1 MKQLNMMTDEELAM
15 EYMSG
20 NNYAFDQLLSRYKAK
35 VFNYI
40 FSMTKD
46 KLTSEDIFQD
56 VFVRIIVGLKEGKY
70 ANKGVFSYWVA
81 TITRNLLID
90 HFRKDRIQAAD
101 LNETNDLTKMHLPQ
115 LTDVSAET
123 TIVHT
128 QVKDS
133 AVNLMNHLPKLQREV
148 VYMKF
153 FEDKSFKEIASL
165 TNVSINTSLGRMR
178 YAILNMR
185 RMARKYDSL

>member
-1 MKQLNMMTDEELAM
+1 MKQLNAMTDEELAM

-20 NNYAFDQLLSRYKAK
+20 NDYAFDKLLERYKEK
-35 VFNYI
+35 VFKYI
-40 FSMTKD
+40 FSMTKE
-46 KLTSEDIFQD
+46 KSTAEDIFQD
-56 VFVRIIVGLKEGKY
+56 VFVTLIVGLREGKY
-70 ANKGVFSYWVA
+70 TSKGFFSYWVS
-81 TITRNLLID
+81 TITRNILID
-90 HFRKDRIQAAD
+90 HFRKDRILAAD
-101 LNETNDLTKMHLPQ
+101 LNNNNDITKMYLPQ

-123 TIVHT
+123 TIVNT

-133 AVNLMNHLPKLQREV
+133 AVKLMNHLPELQREV
-148 VYMKF
+148 VYMKY

-185 RMARKYDSL
+185 RMAKKYNSL

>member
-1 MKQLNMMTDEELAM
+1 MKQLNAMTDEELAM

-20 NNYAFDQLLSRYKAK
+20 NDYAFDKLLERYKEK
-35 VFNYI
+35 VFKYI
-40 FSMTKD
+40 FSMTKE
-46 KLTSEDIFQD
+46 KSTAEDIFQD
-56 VFVRIIVGLKEGKY
+56 VFVRIIVGLREGKY
-70 ANKGVFSYWVA
+70 TSKGFFSYWVS
-81 TITRNLLID
+81 TITRNILID
-90 HFRKDRIQAAD
+90 HFRKDRILAAD
-101 LNETNDLTKMHLPQ
+101 LNNNNDITKRYLPQ

-123 TIVHT
+123 TIVNT

-133 AVNLMNHLPKLQREV
+133 AVKLMNHLPELQREV
-148 VYMKF
+148 VYMKY

-185 RMARKYDSL
+185 RMAKKYNSL

>member
-46 KLTSEDIFQD
+46 KLTAEDIFQD

-133 AVNLMNHLPKLQREV
+133 AVNLMNHLPELQREV

-185 RMARKYDSL
+185 RMTRKYDSL

>member
-1 MKQLNMMTDEELAM
+1 MKQLNAMTDEELAM

-20 NNYAFDQLLSRYKAK
+20 NDYAFDKLLERYKEK
-35 VFNYI
+35 VFKYI
-40 FSMTKD
+40 FSMTKE
-46 KLTSEDIFQD
+46 KSTAEDIFQD
-56 VFVRIIVGLKEGKY
+56 VFVRIIVGLREGKY
-70 ANKGVFSYWVA
+70 TSKGFFSYWVS
-81 TITRNLLID
+81 TITRNILID
-90 HFRKDRIQAAD
+90 HFRKDRILAAD
-101 LNETNDLTKMHLPQ
+101 LNNNNDITKMYLPQ

-123 TIVHT
+123 NIVNT

-133 AVNLMNHLPKLQREV
+133 AVKLMNHLPELQREV
-148 VYMKF
+148 VYMKY

-185 RMARKYDSL
+185 RMAKKYNSL

>member
-1 MKQLNMMTDEELAM
+1 MKQLNAMTDEELAM

-20 NNYAFDQLLSRYKAK
+20 NDYAFDKLLERYKEK
-35 VFNYI
+35 VFKYI
-40 FSMTKD
+40 FSMTKE
-46 KLTSEDIFQD
+46 KSTAEDIFQD
-56 VFVRIIVGLKEGKY
+56 VFLRIIVGLREGKY
-70 ANKGVFSYWVA
+70 TSKGFFSYWVS
-81 TITRNLLID
+81 TITRNILID
-90 HFRKDRIQAAD
+90 HFRKDRILAAD
-101 LNETNDLTKMHLPQ
+101 LNNNNDITKMYLPQ

-123 TIVHT
+123 AIVNT

-133 AVNLMNHLPKLQREV
+133 AVKLMNHLPELQREV
-148 VYMKF
+148 VYMKY

-185 RMARKYDSL
+185 RMAKKYNSL

>member
-1 MKQLNMMTDEELAM
+1 MVNFERMTDEELAM

-20 NNYAFDQLLSRYKAK
+20 NDYAFDKLLERYKEK
-35 VFNYI
+35 VFKYI
-40 FSMTKD
+40 FSMTKE
-46 KLTSEDIFQD
+46 KSTAEDIFQD
-56 VFVRIIVGLKEGKY
+56 VFVRIIVGLREGKY
-70 ANKGVFSYWVA
+70 TSKGFFSYWVS
-81 TITRNLLID
+81 TITRNILID
-90 HFRKDRIQAAD
+90 HFRKDRILAAD
-101 LNETNDLTKMHLPQ
+101 LNNNNDITKMYLPQ

-123 TIVHT
+123 TIVNT

-133 AVNLMNHLPKLQREV
+133 AVKLMNHLPELQREV
-148 VYMKF
+148 VYMKY

-185 RMARKYDSL
+185 RMAKKYNSL

>member
-1 MKQLNMMTDEELAM
+1 MKKLNAMTDEELAM

-20 NNYAFDQLLSRYKAK
+20 NDYAFDKLLERYKEK
-35 VFNYI
+35 VFKYI
-40 FSMTKD
+40 FSMTKE
-46 KLTSEDIFQD
+46 KSTAEDIFQD
-56 VFVRIIVGLKEGKY
+56 VFVRIIVGLREGKY
-70 ANKGVFSYWVA
+70 TSKGFFSYWVS
-81 TITRNLLID
+81 TITRNILID
-90 HFRKDRIQAAD
+90 HFRKDRILAAD
-101 LNETNDLTKMHLPQ
+101 LNNNNDITKMYLPQ

-123 TIVHT
+123 AIVNT

-133 AVNLMNHLPKLQREV
+133 AVKLMNHLPELQREV
-148 VYMKF
+148 VYMKY

-185 RMARKYDSL
+185 RMAKKYNSL

>member
-1 MKQLNMMTDEELAM
+1 MTDEELAM

-20 NNYAFDQLLSRYKAK
+20 NDYAFDKLLERYKEK
-35 VFNYI
+35 VFKYI
-40 FSMTKD
+40 FSMTKE
-46 KLTSEDIFQD
+46 KSTAEDIFQD
-56 VFVRIIVGLKEGKY
+56 VFVRIIVGLREGKY
-70 ANKGVFSYWVA
+70 TSKGFFSYWVS
-81 TITRNLLID
+81 TITRNILID
-90 HFRKDRIQAAD
+90 HFRKDRILAAD
-101 LNETNDLTKMHLPQ
+101 LNNNNDITKMYLPQ

-123 TIVHT
+123 AIVNT

-133 AVNLMNHLPKLQREV
+133 AVKLMNHLPELQREV
-148 VYMKF
+148 VYMKY

-185 RMARKYDSL
+185 RMAKKYNSL

>member
-1 MKQLNMMTDEELAM
+1 MKQLNAMTDEELAM

-20 NNYAFDQLLSRYKAK
+20 NDYAFDKLLERYKEK
-35 VFNYI
+35 VFKYI
-40 FSMTKD
+40 FSMTKE
-46 KLTSEDIFQD
+46 KSTAEDIFQD
-56 VFVRIIVGLKEGKY
+56 VFVRIIVGLREGKY
-70 ANKGVFSYWVA
+70 TSKGFFSYWVS
-81 TITRNLLID
+81 TITRNILID
-90 HFRKDRIQAAD
+90 HFRKDRILAAD
-101 LNETNDLTKMHLPQ
+101 LNNNNDITKMYLPQ

-123 TIVHT
+123 TIVNT

-133 AVNLMNHLPKLQREV
+133 AVKLMNHLPELQREV
-148 VYMKF
+148 VYMKY

-185 RMARKYDSL
+185 RMAKKSNSL

>member
-1 MKQLNMMTDEELAM
+1 MKQLNAMTDEELAM

-20 NNYAFDQLLSRYKAK
+20 NDYAFDKLLERYKEK
-35 VFNYI
+35 VFKYI
-40 FSMTKD
+40 FSMTKE
-46 KLTSEDIFQD
+46 KSTAEDIFQD
-56 VFVRIIVGLKEGKY
+56 VFVRIIVGLREGKY
-70 ANKGVFSYWVA
+70 TSKGFFSYWVS
-81 TITRNLLID
+81 TITRNILID
-90 HFRKDRIQAAD
+90 HFRKDRILAAD
-101 LNETNDLTKMHLPQ
+101 LNNNNYITKMYLPQ

-123 TIVHT
+123 AIVNT

-133 AVNLMNHLPKLQREV
+133 AVKLMNHLPELQREV
-148 VYMKF
+148 VYMKY

-185 RMARKYDSL
+185 RMAKKYNSL

>member
-1 MKQLNMMTDEELAM
+1 MKKLNDMTDEELAM

-20 NNYAFDQLLSRYKAK
+20 NDYAFDKLLERYKEK
-35 VFNYI
+35 VFKYI
-40 FSMTKD
+40 FSMTKE
-46 KLTSEDIFQD
+46 KSTAEDIFQD
-56 VFVRIIVGLKEGKY
+56 VFVRIIVGLREGKY
-70 ANKGVFSYWVA
+70 TSKGFFSYWVS
-81 TITRNLLID
+81 TITRNILID
-90 HFRKDRIQAAD
+90 HFRKDRILAAD
-101 LNETNDLTKMHLPQ
+101 LNNNNDITKMYLPQ

-123 TIVHT
+123 TIVNT

-133 AVNLMNHLPKLQREV
+133 AVKLMNHLPELQREV
-148 VYMKF
+148 VYMKY

-185 RMARKYDSL
+185 RMAKKYNSL

>member
-1 MKQLNMMTDEELAM
+1 MKRLNAMTDEELAM

-20 NNYAFDQLLSRYKAK
+20 NDYAFDKLLERYKEK
-35 VFNYI
+35 VFKYI
-40 FSMTKD
+40 FSMTKE
-46 KLTSEDIFQD
+46 KSTAEDIFQD
-56 VFVRIIVGLKEGKY
+56 VFVRIIVGLREGKY
-70 ANKGVFSYWVA
+70 TSKGFFSYWVS
-81 TITRNLLID
+81 TITRNILID
-90 HFRKDRIQAAD
+90 HFRKDRILAAD
-101 LNETNDLTKMHLPQ
+101 LNNNNDITKMYLPQ

-123 TIVHT
+123 TIVNT

-133 AVNLMNHLPKLQREV
+133 AVKLMNHLPELQREV
-148 VYMKF
+148 VYMKY

-185 RMARKYDSL
+185 RMAKKYNSL

>member
-1 MKQLNMMTDEELAM
+1 MKQLNAMTDEELAM

-20 NNYAFDQLLSRYKAK
+20 NDYAFDKLLERYKEK
-35 VFNYI
+35 VFKHI
-40 FSMTKD
+40 FSMTKE
-46 KLTSEDIFQD
+46 KSTAEDIFQD
-56 VFVRIIVGLKEGKY
+56 VFVRIIVGLREGKY
-70 ANKGVFSYWVA
+70 TSKGFFSYWVS
-81 TITRNLLID
+81 TITRNILID
-90 HFRKDRIQAAD
+90 HFRKDRILAAD
-101 LNETNDLTKMHLPQ
+101 LNNNNDITKMYLPQ

-123 TIVHT
+123 TIVNT

-133 AVNLMNHLPKLQREV
+133 AVKLMNHLPELQREV
-148 VYMKF
+148 VYMKY

-185 RMARKYDSL
+185 RMAKKYNSL

>member
-1 MKQLNMMTDEELAM
+1 MKQLNAMTDEELAM

-20 NNYAFDQLLSRYKAK
+20 NDYAFDKLLERYKEE
-35 VFNYI
+35 VFKYI
-40 FSMTKD
+40 FSMTKE
-46 KLTSEDIFQD
+46 KSTAEDIFQD
-56 VFVRIIVGLKEGKY
+56 VFVRIIVGLREGKY
-70 ANKGVFSYWVA
+70 TSKGFFSYWVS
-81 TITRNLLID
+81 TITRNILID
-90 HFRKDRIQAAD
+90 HFRKDRILAAD
-101 LNETNDLTKMHLPQ
+101 LNNNNDITKMYLPQ

-123 TIVHT
+123 TIVNT

-133 AVNLMNHLPKLQREV
+133 AVKLMNHLPELQREV
-148 VYMKF
+148 VYMKY

-185 RMARKYDSL
+185 RMAKKYNSL

>member
-46 KLTSEDIFQD
+46 KLTAEDIFQD

-133 AVNLMNHLPKLQREV
+133 AVNLMNHLPELQREV

-178 YAILNMR
+178 YAIMNMR

>member
-1 MKQLNMMTDEELAM
+1 MKQLNAMTDEELAM

-20 NNYAFDQLLSRYKAK
+20 NDYAFDKLLERYKEK
-35 VFNYI
+35 VFKYI
-40 FSMTKD
+40 FSMTKE
-46 KLTSEDIFQD
+46 KSTAEDIFQD
-56 VFVRIIVGLKEGKY
+56 VFVRIIVGLREGKY
-70 ANKGVFSYWVA
+70 TSKGFFSYWVS
-81 TITRNLLID
+81 TITRNILID
-90 HFRKDRIQAAD
+90 HFRKDRILAAD
-101 LNETNDLTKMHLPQ
+101 LNNNNDITKMYLPQ

-123 TIVHT
+123 TIVNT

-133 AVNLMNHLPKLQREV
+133 AVKLMNHLPELQREV
-148 VYMKF
+148 VYMKY

-185 RMARKYDSL
+185 RMAKKYNSL

>member
-46 KLTSEDIFQD
+46 KLTAEDIFQD

-133 AVNLMNHLPKLQREV
+133 AVNLMNHLPELQREV

>member
-90 HFRKDRIQAAD
+90 HFRKDRIH
-101 LNETNDLTKMHLPQ
+101 N
-115 LTDVSAET
+115 SC
-123 TIVHT
+123 
-128 QVKDS
+128 
-133 AVNLMNHLPKLQREV
+133 
-148 VYMKF
+148 
-153 FEDKSFKEIASL
+153 
-165 TNVSINTSLGRMR
+165 
-178 YAILNMR
+178 
-185 RMARKYDSL
+185 

>member
-1 MKQLNMMTDEELAM
+1 MKQLNAMTDEELAM

-20 NNYAFDQLLSRYKAK
+20 NDYAFDKLLERYKEK
-35 VFNYI
+35 VFKYI
-40 FSMTKD
+40 FSMTKE
-46 KLTSEDIFQD
+46 KSTAEDIFQD
-56 VFVRIIVGLKEGKY
+56 VFVRIIVGLREGKY
-70 ANKGVFSYWVA
+70 TSKGFFSYWVS
-81 TITRNLLID
+81 TITRNILID
-90 HFRKDRIQAAD
+90 HFRKDRILAAD
-101 LNETNDLTKMHLPQ
+101 LNNNNDITKMYLPQ

-123 TIVHT
+123 TIVNT

-133 AVNLMNHLPKLQREV
+133 AVKLMNHLPELQREV
-148 VYMKF
+148 VYMKY

-185 RMARKYDSL
+185 RMTKKYNSQ

>member
-46 KLTSEDIFQD
+46 KLTAEDIFQD

-90 HFRKDRIQAAD
+90 HFRRDRIQAAD

-133 AVNLMNHLPKLQREV
+133 AVNLMNHLPELQREV

-165 TNVSINTSLGRMR
+165 TNVSISPSLGRMR

>member
-1 MKQLNMMTDEELAM
+1 MKQLNAMTDEELAM

-20 NNYAFDQLLSRYKAK
+20 NDYAFDKLLERYKEK
-35 VFNYI
+35 VFKYI
-40 FSMTKD
+40 FSMTKE
-46 KLTSEDIFQD
+46 KSTAEDIFQD
-56 VFVRIIVGLKEGKY
+56 VFVRIIVGLREGKY
-70 ANKGVFSYWVA
+70 TSKGFFSYWVS
-81 TITRNLLID
+81 TITRNILID
-90 HFRKDRIQAAD
+90 HFRKDRILAAD
-101 LNETNDLTKMHLPQ
+101 LNNNNDITKMYLPQ

-123 TIVHT
+123 AIVNT

-133 AVNLMNHLPKLQREV
+133 AVKLMNHLPELQREV
-148 VYMKF
+148 VYMKY

-185 RMARKYDSL
+185 RMAKKYDSL

>member
-1 MKQLNMMTDEELAM
+1 MKQLNAMTDEELAM

-20 NNYAFDQLLSRYKAK
+20 NDYAFDKLLERYKEK
-35 VFNYI
+35 VFKYI
-40 FSMTKD
+40 FSMTKE
-46 KLTSEDIFQD
+46 KSTAEDIFQD
-56 VFVRIIVGLKEGKY
+56 VFVRIIVGLREGKY
-70 ANKGVFSYWVA
+70 TSKGFFRYWVS
-81 TITRNLLID
+81 TITRNILID
-90 HFRKDRIQAAD
+90 HFRKDRILAAD
-101 LNETNDLTKMHLPQ
+101 LNNNNDITKMYLPQ

-123 TIVHT
+123 TIVNT

-133 AVNLMNHLPKLQREV
+133 AVKLMNHLPELQREV
-148 VYMKF
+148 VYMKY

-185 RMARKYDSL
+185 RMAKKYNSL

>member
-1 MKQLNMMTDEELAM
+1 MKQLNAMTDEELAM

-20 NNYAFDQLLSRYKAK
+20 NDYAFDKLLERYKEK
-35 VFNYI
+35 VFKYI
-40 FSMTKD
+40 FSMTKE
-46 KLTSEDIFQD
+46 KSTAEDIFQD
-56 VFVRIIVGLKEGKY
+56 VFVRIIVGLREGKY
-70 ANKGVFSYWVA
+70 TSKGFFSYWVS
-81 TITRNLLID
+81 TITRNILID
-90 HFRKDRIQAAD
+90 HFRKDRILAAD
-101 LNETNDLTKMHLPQ
+101 LNNNNDITKMYLPQ

-123 TIVHT
+123 AIVNT

-133 AVNLMNHLPKLQREV
+133 AVKLMNHLPELQREV
-148 VYMKF
+148 VYMKY

-185 RMARKYDSL
+185 RMAKKYNSL

>member
-1 MKQLNMMTDEELAM
+1 MKQLNAMTDEELAM

-20 NNYAFDQLLSRYKAK
+20 NDYAFDKLLERYKEK
-35 VFNYI
+35 VFKYI
-40 FSMTKD
+40 FSMTKE
-46 KLTSEDIFQD
+46 KSTAEDIFQD
-56 VFVRIIVGLKEGKY
+56 VFVRIIVGLREGKY
-70 ANKGVFSYWVA
+70 TSKGFFSYWVS
-81 TITRNLLID
+81 TITRNILID
-90 HFRKDRIQAAD
+90 HFRKDRILAAD
-101 LNETNDLTKMHLPQ
+101 LNNNNDITKMYLPQ

-123 TIVHT
+123 TIVNT

-133 AVNLMNHLPKLQREV
+133 AVKLMNHLPELQREV
-148 VYMKF
+148 VYMKY

-185 RMARKYDSL
+185 RMAKKYDSL

>member
-1 MKQLNMMTDEELAM
+1 MKQLNAMTDEELAM

-20 NNYAFDQLLSRYKAK
+20 NDYAFDKLLERYKEK
-35 VFNYI
+35 VCKYI
-40 FSMTKD
+40 FSMTKE
-46 KLTSEDIFQD
+46 KSTAEDIFQD
-56 VFVRIIVGLKEGKY
+56 VFVRIIVGLREGKY
-70 ANKGVFSYWVA
+70 TSKGFFSYWVS
-81 TITRNLLID
+81 TITRNILID
-90 HFRKDRIQAAD
+90 HFRKDRILAAD
-101 LNETNDLTKMHLPQ
+101 LNNNNDITKMYLPQ

-123 TIVHT
+123 TIVNT

-133 AVNLMNHLPKLQREV
+133 AVKLMNHLPELQREV
-148 VYMKF
+148 VYMKY

-185 RMARKYDSL
+185 RMAKKYNSL

>member
-1 MKQLNMMTDEELAM
+1 MKKLNAMTDEELAM

-20 NNYAFDQLLSRYKAK
+20 NDYAFDKLLERYKEK
-35 VFNYI
+35 VFKYI
-40 FSMTKD
+40 FSMTKE
-46 KLTSEDIFQD
+46 KSTAEDIFQD
-56 VFVRIIVGLKEGKY
+56 VFVRIIVGLREGKY
-70 ANKGVFSYWVA
+70 TSKGFFSYWVS
-81 TITRNLLID
+81 TITRNILID
-90 HFRKDRIQAAD
+90 HFRKDRILAAD
-101 LNETNDLTKMHLPQ
+101 LNNNNDITKMYLPQ

-123 TIVHT
+123 TIVNT

-133 AVNLMNHLPKLQREV
+133 AVKLMNHLPELQREV
-148 VYMKF
+148 VYMKY

-185 RMARKYDSL
+185 RMAKKYNSL

>member
-46 KLTSEDIFQD
+46 KLTAEDIFQD

-115 LTDVSAET
+115 LTDVSVET

-133 AVNLMNHLPKLQREV
+133 AVNLMNHLPELQREV